1 MVAIA
6 GDVVTFAVDGVSL
19 TAVRLTVLVRGA
31 LVYVPSVATNAMLRE
46 GVAPPG
52 VPGEMPVGLSLEALL
67 NATLRR
73 AVW

>member
-1 MVAIA
+1 M
-6 GDVVTFAVDGVSL
+6 TFAVDGASL

-31 LVYVPSVATNAMLRE
+31 LVYVPSVATIAMLRE
-46 GVAPPG
+46 GVTPPG
-52 VPGEMPVGLSLEALL
+52 VPAETPVGLSLEALL